1 MQQVGIFRGT
11 KLEAKV
17 KSCLAFLHGYIQG
30 GLAMTGPCL
39 DNFIHA
45 SEEESLLRLIVVE
58 VHFDLLK

>member
-1 MQQVGIFRGT
+1 M
-11 KLEAKV
+11 EAKV

-39 DNFIHA
+39 DHFIHT